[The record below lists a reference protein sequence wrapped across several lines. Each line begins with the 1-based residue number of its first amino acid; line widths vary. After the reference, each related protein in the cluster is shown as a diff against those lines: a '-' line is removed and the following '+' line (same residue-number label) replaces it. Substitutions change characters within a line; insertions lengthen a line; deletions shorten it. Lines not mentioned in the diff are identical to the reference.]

1 QQARNVIL
9 YVDDLATVL
18 GAGGAPAV
26 YYAGSVFR
34 SAIARGELQCI
45 TLATP
50 IQYQTVLQHDSF
62 VARHFRPIAIKPPA
76 REETLEILRGLCATF
91 EEHHGVKIQDDAV
104 DAAIDLAAV
113 CMPDRCLPGSA
124 ISLLDETAA
133 FVRHKH
139 SVRRPAELREIENRL
154 EA

>member
-1 QQARNVIL
+1 SQNNPILVGEPGVGKATIVKGLAVWGAAAQGPVWLDGRRLVAVSVSNLIAHSERFDVEALKGIMGEIQQARNVIL

-76 REETLEILRGLCATF
+76 REETLEILRGLC
-91 EEHHGVKIQDDAV
+91 
-104 DAAIDLAAV
+104 
-113 CMPDRCLPGSA
+113 
-124 ISLLDETAA
+124 
-133 FVRHKH
+133 
-139 SVRRPAELREIENRL
+139 
-154 EA
+154 